1 MPWKLII
8 TYCDYKI
15 KTNLT
20 KTEKN
25 IKRVFDVFFACLGL
39 LLIGWFI
46 LLTAIISKIAIGG
59 NGFFKQ
65 KRVGQ
70 YGKLFTIYKIETIH
84 PKEAIK
90 EKPDIS
96 RLGQFIRNYKIDEFS
111 QLWNVLEG
119 AMSFVGPRP
128 DLPGFADE
136 LEGEAKIILSVK
148 PGITGPATLHFRNEE
163 AVLKAQE
170 NPETYNRE
178 VIWPQ
183 KIELNIQYVKE
194 YRFKKDIQY
203 LYKTFFS

>member
-1 MPWKLII
+1 M
-8 TYCDYKI
+8 
-15 KTNLT
+15 T

-25 IKRVFDVFFACLGL
+25 IKRVFDVFFACIGL
-39 LLIGWFI
+39 LLVGWFI
-46 LLTAIISKIAIGG
+46 LLTAITSKIVIGG

-84 PKEAIK
+84 PKEAKK
-90 EKPDIS
+90 EKPNIS
-96 RLGQFIRNYKIDEFS
+96 KFGQFIRNYKIDEFP
-111 QLWNVLEG
+111 QFWNVLEG
-119 AMSFVGPRP
+119 TMSFVGPRP

-163 AVLKAQE
+163 AILKAEE
-170 NPETYNRE
+170 NPEAYNRE

-183 KIELNIQYVKE
+183 KVMLNIQYVKE
-194 YRFKKDIQY
+194 YRFIKDIQY